1 MQPND
6 FRLPEIAIT
15 VRHEIGGKQLPKKFA
30 HTLNPPGSVVST
42 TTSAIGWQRLR
53 RTVG

>member
-6 FRLPEIAIT
+6 FRLPEITIA
-15 VRHEIGGKQLPKKFA
+15 VGHEIGGKQLPEKFVHA
-30 HTLNPPGSVVST
+30 LSTPGSVVST
-42 TTSAIGWQRLR
+42 ITSSIDWQRLT